1 MIAVLE
7 GAAEREAIL
16 SAIEHAL
23 AMIEFDTNGIVLRA
37 NERFAE
43 TMGYAPAEMT
53 GMRHASFCTPAFR
66 ESQAYHQLW
75 EGLRQGKTFQDKIQ
89 RVRKD
94 GRLIWLEATYM
105 PVLGKD
111 GKPAG
116 VLKIA
121 ADIDE
126 REQAASRLT
135 GSLLTM
141 SDELLARAREG
152 IARSKEIED
161 AVGNV
166 VAGSEENIA
175 MLEQLEHQSHTI
187 RRIVRSI
194 KEVAAQT
201 NLLALNAAI
210 EAAHAKEHG
219 RGFAVVASEVRKLAS
234 QVEQATKEANDYVA
248 GIEARVLEVG
258 KSTTRSRL
266 LAVESQQRIKQAV
279 EEFENI
285 GEAALRLDGQAA
297 EIKSLFN

>member
-1 MIAVLE
+1 MIAIAE
-7 GAAEREAIL
+7 EAAGREAIL
-16 SAIEHAL
+16 SAIENAL

-43 TMGYAPAEMT
+43 TMGYTSAEMT

-66 ESQAYHQLW
+66 DSQAYRLLW
-75 EGLRQGKTFQDKIQ
+75 EGLRQGKAFQDKIQ

-94 GRLIWLEATYM
+94 GRLVWLEATYM

-135 GSLLTM
+135 VSLLTM

-152 IARSKEIED
+152 IARGKEIED

-166 VAGSEENIA
+166 VTGSEENIA

-219 RGFAVVASEVRKLAS
+219 RGFAVVASEVRKLAV

-258 KSTTRSRL
+258 KCTTRSRL
-266 LAVESQQRIKQAV
+266 LAVESQQRIRQAV
-279 EEFENI
+279 EEFVNI